1 MRAAPWRRGDRS
13 LALSHGARLIFDR
26 LGVWSSVAG
35 TAGAVTAITAI
46 DVSQRG
52 GFGAARLDAHEHG
65 VPALGYVVSYR
76 ALQAALDAGLA
87 RAGVPVDHGVTVSR
101 VDATPAYAR
110 IRGEREGAACEWTA
124 RLAAVADGGGDIVAG
139 NARHRH
145 DYRQVAL
152 VAKLWTERAAPRGGV
167 RALYARGPDGACCR
181 KAIITGWYGRRR
193 RRRRRSLAAMPETEF
208 LAALATRF
216 GARVGGFLKSEDR
229 RTFPLSLE
237 FAGTVVGARTVLLG
251 NAAQALHPVAG
262 QGFNLGVRDAYEL
275 AQVLLSTPRDR
286 LGATA
291 SLSAYAR
298 RRLADRWA
306 GIALTHG
313 LLEVFGSDAAAA
325 SLAAR
330 VGAYSARRAAAAEAN
345 FHATQCCTDCTD
357 AKTSASDIKQEWFP
371 RGERRDDRSVLSRS
385 MPAIIFCR

>member
-1 MRAAPWRRGDRS
+1 MLNDIVIVGAGPVGATLALALAGGDLGVVSLDARAKDTVASGDRS

-26 LGVWSSVAG
+26 LGVWSAVAS

-52 GFGAARLDAHEHG
+52 GFGAARLDAHEQG

-76 ALQAALDAGLA
+76 ALQAALDAALV
-87 RAGVPVDHGVTVSR
+87 RAGILVHHGVTVAK

-110 IRGEREGAACEWTA
+110 IRGERDGGPCEWTA

-139 NARHRH
+139 TVRHRH
-145 DYRQVAL
+145 DYRQLAL
-152 VAKLWTERAAPRGGV
+152 VAKLWRDEPHRGIAYERFTPEGPM
-167 RALYARGPDGACCR
+167 ALLPEGDHYGLVWTTTPEQG
-181 KAIITGWYGRRR
+181 KA
-193 RRRRRSLAAMPETEF
+193 LAAMPESQF

-216 GARVGGFLKSEDR
+216 GARAGGFLKSEDR

-237 FAGTVVGARTVLLG
+237 FAGTVIGSRTVLLG

-275 AQVLLSTPRDR
+275 AQVLHATPRDR
-286 LGATA
+286 LGATR

-298 RRLADRWA
+298 RRLADRWS

-313 LLEVFGSDAAAA
+313 LLGVFGSDAA
-325 SLAAR
+325 LLR
-330 VGAYSARRAAAAEAN
+330 
-345 FHATQCCTDCTD
+345 
-357 AKTSASDIKQEWFP
+357 WP
-371 RGERRDDRSVLSRS
+371 RGLALTLLDSLPPLKR
-385 MPAIIFCR
+385 IFTYAMLYGLH

>member
-1 MRAAPWRRGDRS
+1 MLNDVVIVGAGPVGATLALALSGGDLEVVSLDARARDTLASGDRS

-87 RAGVPVDHGVTVSR
+87 RAGLPVDHGVTVSK

-110 IRGEREGAACEWTA
+110 IRGEREGTACEWAA
-124 RLAAVADGGGDIVAG
+124 RLAAVADGGGDLVAG
-139 NARHRH
+139 NVRHRH
-145 DYRQVAL
+145 DYKQVAL
-152 VAKLWTERAAPRGGV
+152 VAKLWRNEPHRGVAYERFTPEGPM
-167 RALYARGPDGACCR
+167 ALLPEGDH
-181 KAIITGWYGRRR
+181 YGLVWTTTPAQG
-193 RRRRRSLAAMPETEF
+193 RSLAAMPEAEF
-208 LAALATRF
+208 LGALATRF

-237 FAGTVVGARTVLLG
+237 FAGTVVGARTVLVG

-286 LGATA
+286 LGATT

-313 LLEVFGSDAAAA
+313 LLEVFGSDAA
-325 SLAAR
+325 LLR
-330 VGAYSARRAAAAEAN
+330 
-345 FHATQCCTDCTD
+345 
-357 AKTSASDIKQEWFP
+357 WP
-371 RGERRDDRSVLSRS
+371 RGLALTLLDALPPLKR
-385 MPAIIFCR
+385 IFTHAMLYGLH